1 MIRVKDLK
9 IDTNTREV
17 HFKGSK
23 INLAPREYEL
33 LEYLALKNG
42 TVLSRQDL
50 LDHVWSEEVDPFSN
64 TVDVHIRY
72 LRKKLSDGRDMI
84 KTIKG
89 KGYLLCHLPPGK
101 NSR

>member
-1 MIRVKDLK
+1 MAGKTI
-9 IDTNTREV
+9 I
-17 HFKGSK
+17 
-23 INLAPREYEL
+23 LAPREYEL

-42 TVLSRQDL
+42 TTFSRQDL
-50 LDHVWSEEVDPFSN
+50 LDHVWGENIDPFSN

-72 LRKKLSDGRDMI
+72 LRKKLKTSKNLI

-89 KGYLLCHLPPGK
+89 KGYMLWRSQQDK